1 MYDVETNRDGQNYDP
16 TQQDL
21 GEYYL
26 QPFKTCVRDVNVGSI
41 MCAYNAVDGG
51 EQLVTDDFVA
61 PNYS

>member
-1 MYDVETNRDGQNYDP
+1 MYDVETNRNGQNYDP

-21 GEYYL
+21 GEYYM

-51 EQLVTDDFVA
+51 E
-61 PNYS
+61 